1 MSKQTVGV
9 SGLSSRNQIPD
20 YARGYAREYQLLKG
34 INNELG
40 YLKNKMAFI
49 KDGLFNSKR
58 VERIKKLIKIYKKGV
73 DKGKFRNVIEFAL
86 KKEDFP
92 DLHCYALHFVFF
104 KEFYNSC
111 CCEDNN
117 EKTGIEEF
125 YNCNY
130 EFFINLLVSSFEHNY
145 ESDSDSDS
153 DSDCKIIFDS
163 DSDSD

>member
-9 SGLSSRNQIPD
+9 SGLSSRNQIPV
-20 YARGYAREYQLLKG
+20 YARGYPREYQLLKG
-34 INNELG
+34 INKELG
-40 YLKNKMAFI
+40 YLKNKTDLI
-49 KDGLFNSKR
+49 KDGLLKSKR
-58 VERIKKLIKIYKKGV
+58 AERIKKLIKIYKKGV

-111 CCEDNN
+111 CCCEDNN

-153 DSDCKIIFDS
+153 DCKIIFDS